1 MSKRGRKKSTPPMPK
16 WVAEKDIKF
25 ERRRTRRD
33 GRIKNQIE
41 VYNPSIIQ
49 ASDSKIDV
57 IFVEKKCSCQGEN
70 ENCFKCHGTGFTK
83 ARVLLNPDECKDVIQ
98 QRVVYGGKSKL
109 ENSFSNDAR
118 GGIYGIRERGRF
130 ISNPDFEEDH

>member
-41 VYNPSIIQ
+41 VYNP
-49 ASDSKIDV
+49 
-57 IFVEKKCSCQGEN
+57 
-70 ENCFKCHGTGFTK
+70 
-83 ARVLLNPDECKDVIQ
+83 
-98 QRVVYGGKSKL
+98 
-109 ENSFSNDAR
+109 
-118 GGIYGIRERGRF
+118 
-130 ISNPDFEEDH
+130 